1 MNLSIYE
8 IITYISYIIAF
19 IIYLFYGY
27 KINDTTDPVHQNT
40 KYIYDFILVLFTYL
54 PFIVSLLWIFYN
66 NSGDKHKLFILINI
80 PIIMFLITPFIIFK
94 DDILTGDYSLGI
106 TSKDDYL
113 DLNKYDKHG
122 NLVGKI
128 SKDSLLSKREDA
140 QREKDKLDSE
150 RNELTEKRDDIS
162 QERKDRY
169 DKISQNYKDKIDYY
183 SDHFYDKD
191 KDEYNFT
198 GNNLYYYLIP
208 GFTGI
213 LFTIIFYELSIKF
226 KNIVSE
232 NEKNLHKTKISFI
245 IIISIALGILFS
257 FCSYLLVR
265 NYYQSKIDDITRDH
279 INELKKSG
287 EDGIEKYKIQMYND
301 RLKKLKSTPPNL
313 KFLPDFILYIF
324 YDDDKIKEINEKKNK
339 EQNKIDNST
348 KLSKDIQ
355 TNKERS
361 SALGKIID
369 DINIK
374 FRAAES
380 EFNNRN
386 DLRSGIYD

>member
-8 IITYISYIIAF
+8 IITYISYTIAS
-19 IIYLFYGY
+19 IIYLLYGY
-27 KINDTTDPVHQNT
+27 KINDTTNPVHQNT

-54 PFIVSLLWIFYN
+54 PFIVSLSWIFYN

-80 PIIMFLITPFIIFK
+80 PIIMFLITPLVIFK
-94 DDILTGDYSLGI
+94 DDILVGDYSFGI

-122 NLVGKI
+122 NLIGKI
-128 SKDSLLSKREDA
+128 SKDSLISQRADA
-140 QREKDKLDSE
+140 QKEKDKLDSE
-150 RNELTEKRDDIS
+150 RNKLTEKQDDIS

-169 DKISQNYKDKIDYY
+169 NKISKNYKDKIDHY
-183 SDHFYDKD
+183 SDHFYDED
-191 KDEYNFT
+191 KGEYNLT

-213 LFTIIFYELSIKF
+213 LITIIFYKLSIKF

-232 NEKNLHKTKISFI
+232 NENNWNKTKVSFI
-245 IIISIALGILFS
+245 TIFSIAFGILSS
-257 FCSYLLVR
+257 FISYLSVKD
-265 NYYQSKIDDITRDH
+265 YYQSKIDDLTKDH
-279 INELKKSG
+279 IDELNKDG
-287 EDGIEKYKIQMYND
+287 EDGIESYKKQMYQNRID
-301 RLKKLKSTPPNL
+301 SLERTPKNL
-313 KFLPDFILYIF
+313 KFLPDFILHML
-324 YDDDKIKEINEKKNK
+324 YDDDKIKELTQKKNN
-339 EQNKIDNST
+339 EQDKIDNSNNI
-348 KLSKDIQ
+348 SRDIQ

-361 SALGKIID
+361 NSLGKIID

-374 FRAAES
+374 FSAAES
-380 EFNNRN
+380 EFNNRY